1 MKIQSW
7 LLLSLLAPFCTAVG
21 AQDKGTAQP
30 QAAAQATLAQKAE
43 ALTEEQI
50 KQSRD
55 VAALSR
61 LAQLYNSQ
69 QDMQRFTWALA
80 RVSELM
86 PNSGDLKLQ
95 LAMAYA
101 KVDDKTHAYDTLMHM
116 QIQGFGYDI
125 ANDHRFD
132 PIHGTKVWDYIVAN
146 LQVNARQ
153 FGEGKVAFELPKG
166 DYLFDALAWDAKRKQ
181 FLVGSAR
188 AGTIQLA
195 DGAGKLAD
203 FIVAN
208 ADNGLWGVDA
218 LGVDGAHGKLY
229 AASSAAPQFKGFDK
243 DNAGKSG
250 VFEFDLASGKLLHKY
265 ILPQSDGVH
274 RLSSLA
280 VGKDGGVYAADGTRR
295 EIYKLDGNALKLLI
309 SNPRLDAITALA
321 LSDDGKTL
329 YIADLVM
336 GIFGFD
342 LTKSTAFELAYNPTK
357 LVLGGING
365 LHWYDGNL
373 VAIEGGMVP
382 RRVMRLKLSADGLSI
397 AGVMPLD
404 VSQPAFDN
412 LGQGTLA
419 DDSLYFVANRQN
431 ALYDKN
437 GVLTDRA
444 QLEPTRVFRSNLRF
458 AWGQSGIGTD
468 IAPVPL
474 AKPGD
479 VRKPLPQPQ
488 PQPQPTKPAND
499 ATKPAS
505 GDGKH

>member
-7 LLLSLLAPFCTAVG
+7 LLLSLLAPLCMVAS
-21 AQDKGTAQP
+21 AQDK
-30 QAAAQATLAQKAE
+30 AAAKPAASTQPTLEQKAA

-55 VAALSR
+55 IAALSR

-69 QDMQRFTWALA
+69 QDMKRFTWVLE

-146 LQVNARQ
+146 LQVNAKQ
-153 FGEGKVAFELPKG
+153 FGEGKVAFELAKG
-166 DYLFDALAWDAKRKQ
+166 DNLFDALAWDAKRKQ

-188 AGTIQLA
+188 AGTIQHA
-195 DGAGKLAD
+195 DGAGKLTD

-208 ADNGLWGVDA
+208 ADNGPWGVDA
-218 LGVDGAHGKLY
+218 LGVDDAHGKLY
-229 AASSAAPQFKGFDK
+229 VASSAMPQYKGFNK
-243 DNAGKSG
+243 DNAGKAG
-250 VFEFDLASGKLLHKY
+250 VFEFDLASGKLLQKY
-265 ILPQSDGVH
+265 VLPQGEGVH

-280 VGKDGGVYAADGTRR
+280 VGKDGQVYAADGTRR
-295 EIYKLDGNALKLLI
+295 EVYKLDGNALKLLI
-309 SNPRLDAITALA
+309 SNPRLTSITALA

-329 YIADLVM
+329 YMADFAL

-342 LTKSTAFELAYNPTK
+342 LAKSEAFELAYNPTK
-357 LVLGGING
+357 LVLGGINA
-365 LHWYDGNL
+365 LYWYDGNL

-382 RRVMRLKLSADGLSI
+382 RRVMRLSVSADGRSI

-404 VSQPAFDN
+404 VSQPAFAD
-412 LGQGTLA
+412 LGQGAVA
-419 DDSLYFVANRQN
+419 DDGLYFVANRQD
-431 ALYDKN
+431 ALYDSN
-437 GVLTDRA
+437 GVLTDA
-444 QLEPTRVFRSNLRF
+444 TQLEPTRIFRSNLRF
-458 AWGQSGIGTD
+458 AWGQSGVGSD
-468 IAPVPL
+468 IAPVRVATP
-474 AKPGD
+474 D
-479 VRKPLPQPQ
+479 EVRKLQKQPGS
-488 PQPQPTKPAND
+488 TKSATD
-499 ATKPAS
+499 ATKPPS
-505 GDGKH
+505 SDDKH

>member
-7 LLLSLLAPFCTAVG
+7 LLLSLLAPLCMTAS
-21 AQDKGTAQP
+21 AQDKAAAKPAASAQP
-30 QAAAQATLAQKAE
+30 SIEQKAE

-55 VAALSR
+55 VGALSK

-69 QDMQRFTWALA
+69 HDMQRFTWTLA

-101 KVDDKTHAYDTLMHM
+101 KVDDKTHAYDTLIRM

-125 ANDHRFD
+125 AKDPRFD

-146 LQVNARQ
+146 LQVNAKQ

-166 DYLFDALAWDAKRKQ
+166 DYLFDALGWDAKRKQ

-188 AGTIQLA
+188 AGTIQRA
-195 DGAGKLAD
+195 DGAGKLTD

-218 LGVDGAHGKLY
+218 LGVDDAHGKLY
-229 AASSAAPQFKGFDK
+229 VASSAAPQYKGFDK
-243 DNAGKSG
+243 DNAGKAG
-250 VFEFDLASGKLLHKY
+250 VFAFDLTSGKLVQKY
-265 ILPQSDGVH
+265 ILPQADGVH

-280 VGKDGGVYAADGTRR
+280 VGKDGAVYAADGARR

-309 SNPRLDAITALA
+309 SNPRLTAITSLA
-321 LSDDGKTL
+321 ISDDGKTL
-329 YIADLVM
+329 YLADFVM

-342 LTKSTAFELAYNPTK
+342 LTKSAAFEVAYNQEK
-357 LVLGGING
+357 LVLGGIND

-373 VAIEGGMVP
+373 VAVEGGMVP
-382 RRVMRLKLSADGLSI
+382 RRVMRLKIADDGRSI
-397 AGVMPLD
+397 VGVMPLD
-404 VSQPAFDN
+404 VSQPAFDD
-412 LGQGTLA
+412 LGQGVVA
-419 DDSLYFVANRQN
+419 DDGLYFVANRQN

-437 GVLTDRA
+437 GVLTDSA
-444 QLEPTRVFRSNLRF
+444 QLEATRVFRSNLRF
-458 AWGQSGIGTD
+458 AWGQSGVGSD
-468 IAPVPL
+468 IAPVGL

-479 VRKPLPQPQ
+479 VRKPQ
-488 PQPQPTKPAND
+488 PQPQPTKPATD
-499 ATKPAS
+499 AKPS
-505 GDGKH
+505 PSDGKH

>member
-7 LLLSLLAPFCTAVG
+7 LLLSLLAPLCVAAS
-21 AQDKGTAQP
+21 AQDK
-30 QAAAQATLAQKAE
+30 AAAKPTASTQPTMAQKAE

-50 KQSRD
+50 KQSHD

-69 QDMQRFTWALA
+69 HDMQRFTWTLA

-125 ANDHRFD
+125 AKDPRFD

-146 LQVNARQ
+146 LQVNAKQ

-195 DGAGKLAD
+195 DDTGKLTD
-203 FIVAN
+203 FII
-208 ADNGLWGVDA
+208 ADASNGLWGVDG
-218 LGVDGAHGKLY
+218 LGIDAAHGKLY
-229 AASSAAPQFKGFDK
+229 VASSASPKYKGFDK
-243 DNAGKSG
+243 DNAGQAG
-250 VFEFDLASGKLLHKY
+250 VFEFDLASGKLSHKY
-265 ILPQSDGVH
+265 ILPQSGGAH
-274 RLSSLA
+274 ILNSLA
-280 VGKDGGVYAADGTRR
+280 VGKDGQVYAADGARR
-295 EIYKLDGNALKLLI
+295 EIYRLDGGALKLLT
-309 SNPRLDAITALA
+309 SNPRLTGIRALA
-321 LSDDGKTL
+321 LSDDGNTL
-329 YIADLVM
+329 YLADFAM

-342 LTKSTAFELAYNPTK
+342 LTKSVAFELAYNSSK

-365 LHWYDGNL
+365 LYWYDGNL

-382 RRVMRLKLSADGLSI
+382 RRVMRLKLSTDGRSI
-397 AGVMPLD
+397 AGAMPLD
-404 VSQPAFDN
+404 VAQPAFAD
-412 LGQGTLA
+412 LGQGAVA
-419 DDSLYFVANRQN
+419 DDGLYFVANRQN
-431 ALYDKN
+431 ALYDGN
-437 GVLTDRA
+437 GVLTDPT
-444 QLEPTRVFRSNLRF
+444 QLEPVRVFRSNLRF
-458 AWGQSGIGTD
+458 AWGQNGVGTD
-468 IAPVPL
+468 IGPIGV

-479 VRKPLPQPQ
+479 VRKP
-488 PQPQPTKPAND
+488 PAKAATD
-499 ATKPAS
+499 ATRPPA
-505 GDGKH
+505 GDDKH

>member
-7 LLLSLLAPFCTAVG
+7 LLLSLLAPLCMSAS
-21 AQDKGTAQP
+21 AQDKAAAKPAESAQP
-30 QAAAQATLAQKAE
+30 TLAQKAE
-43 ALTEEQI
+43 ALTEEQV
-50 KQSRD
+50 KQSHD
-55 VAALSR
+55 VAALSK

-69 QDMQRFTWALA
+69 HDMQRFTWALA

-125 ANDHRFD
+125 AKDPRFD

-146 LQVNARQ
+146 LQVNAKQ
-153 FGEGKVAFELPKG
+153 FGEGKVSFELPNG
-166 DYLFDALAWDAKRKQ
+166 DYLFGALGWDAKRKQ

-188 AGTIQLA
+188 AGTIQHA
-195 DGAGKLAD
+195 DGAGKLSD

-218 LGVDGAHGKLY
+218 IGVDDAHGKLY
-229 AASSAAPQFKGFDK
+229 VASSAAPQYKGFDK
-243 DNAGKSG
+243 DNAGKAG
-250 VFEFDLASGKLLHKY
+250 VFEFDLVSGKLVQKY
-265 ILPQSDGVH
+265 ILPQADGVH
-274 RLSSLA
+274 RLSSIV
-280 VGKDGGVYAADGTRR
+280 VGKDGAVYAADGARK

-309 SNPRLDAITALA
+309 SNPRLSAITALA

-329 YIADLVM
+329 YLADFVM

-342 LTKSTAFELAYNPTK
+342 LTKSTAFELAYNPEK
-357 LVLGGING
+357 LVLGGIND

-373 VAIEGGMVP
+373 IATEGGMVP
-382 RRVMRLKLSADGLSI
+382 RRVVRLKIAADGRSI

-404 VSQPAFDN
+404 VSQPAFDD
-412 LGQGTLA
+412 LGQGVVV
-419 DDSLYFVANRQN
+419 DDGFYLVANRQN

-437 GVLTDRA
+437 GVLTDPT
-444 QLEPTRVFRSNLRF
+444 QLEPTSIFRSNLRF
-458 AWGQSGIGTD
+458 AWGQSGVGSD
-468 IAPVPL
+468 IAPVGV
-474 AKPGD
+474 ANPGD
-479 VRKPLPQPQ
+479 VRKPQPQ
-488 PQPQPTKPAND
+488 PQPQPTKA
-499 ATKPAS
+499 ATEAKPPS